1 MPGFIGTA
9 VVAAVISFSGLKGGT
24 PFSVSD
30 YSFHVT
36 KGAPAIHLRLGS
48 QDDVK
53 KLQEL
58 SRENVGGHIAVTID
72 GKNVYTPLV
81 RTPLTGDG
89 FEISFNDPA
98 TFEAVQTSLAGS
110 AP

>member
-1 MPGFIGTA
+1 MPGIFGTA

-36 KGAPAIHLRLGS
+36 KGAPAIHLRLAS

-53 KLQEL
+53 KLQAL
-58 SRENVGGHIAVTID
+58 SRENLGGHIAITID
-72 GKNVYTPLV
+72 GKTTYTPLV
-81 RTPLTGDG
+81 RAPLSGDG

-98 TFEAVQTSLAGS
+98 TFEAVQSSLAGG